1 MFKRLA
7 LVATISTL
15 AGCVTTEE
23 RNLHHE
29 TIAAIHGTENN
40 INQRLTNLEL
50 QSSNQVD
57 YIDSLENEVSSLKQQ
72 IHRLN
77 QNHYQHSLLQE
88 SNSAQSLQHLAS
100 SDPAPANKVIL
111 GQVER
116 ISIESIKQKFDA
128 RVDTGAATSSLD
140 ATDIEEFERNGKNW
154 VRFHLSGRGEQD
166 DAQVADK
173 KNASDKTAKPED
185 KDNWIEAPV
194 VRYVK
199 IRQAST
205 SESERRAVVELWI
218 SVGNIRERTEF
229 TLADRSHMSHPIL
242 LGREFLRDIA
252 LVDVSKKYIQSTA
265 K

>member
-7 LVATISTL
+7 LVVAISTL

-23 RNLHHE
+23 RNFHQE
-29 TIAAIHGTENN
+29 TLSAIHGTESK
-40 INQRLTNLEL
+40 ISQRLTNLEL

-72 IHRLN
+72 IHLLN
-77 QNHYQHSLLQE
+77 QRSYQRSLPQE
-88 SNSAQSLQHLAS
+88 SNSAQSLQQLAAA
-100 SDPAPANKVIL
+100 DPVPANKVIL

-116 ISIESIKQKFDA
+116 VSIDSIKQKFDA

-140 ATDIEEFERNGKNW
+140 ATDIEEFERNGKDW
-154 VRFHLSGRGEQD
+154 VKFHLAGR
-166 DAQVADK
+166 A
-173 KNASDKTAKPED
+173 KTSTEKDSRPEE
-185 KDNWIEAPV
+185 KSNWIEAPV
-194 VRYVK
+194 LRYVK

-205 SESERRAVVELWI
+205 ADTERRAVVELWI
-218 SVGNIRERTEF
+218 SVGKIRERTEF

-252 LVDVSKKYIQSTA
+252 LVDVSKEFIQSTT

>member
-7 LVATISTL
+7 LVAAISTL

-23 RNLHHE
+23 RSLHQQ
-29 TIAAIHGTENN
+29 TIAAIHGSESN

-72 IHRLN
+72 IHKLN
-77 QNHYQHSLLQE
+77 QNHYQHSSLQE
-88 SNSAQSLQHLAS
+88 INSTQSLQHLAS
-100 SDPAPANKVIL
+100 SDPVPANKVVL

-116 ISIESIKQKFDA
+116 ISIESIKQTFDA

-154 VRFHLSGRGEQD
+154 VRFHLSGRDEHD
-166 DAQVADK
+166 TDKTADK
-173 KNASDKTAKPED
+173 KNADNKAAKKEA

-194 VRYVK
+194 LRYVK

-205 SESERRAVVELWI
+205 SETERRAVVELWI
-218 SVGNIRERTEF
+218 NVGNIRERTEF

>member
-7 LVATISTL
+7 LVAAISTL

-23 RNLHHE
+23 RNLHQE
-29 TIAAIHGTENN
+29 TIAAIHGTESN

-57 YIDSLENEVSSLKQQ
+57 YIDSLESEVSSLKQQ
-72 IHRLN
+72 IHKLN

-88 SNSAQSLQHLAS
+88 HNSQTLQQMAS
-100 SDPAPANKVIL
+100 SDPVPVNKVIL

-116 ISIESIKQKFDA
+116 VSIEPIKQKFDA
-128 RVDTGAATSSLD
+128 RVDTGATTSSLD
-140 ATDIEEFERNGKNW
+140 ATDIEEFERNGKDW
-154 VRFHLSGRGEQD
+154 VRFHLSGRSEQD
-166 DAQVADK
+166 ADK
-173 KNASDKTAKPED
+173 SSDKKKTDDKASKED

-194 VRYVK
+194 LRYVK

-205 SESERRAVVELWI
+205 SETERRAVVELWI
-218 SVGNIRERTEF
+218 SVGSIRERTEF

>member
-7 LVATISTL
+7 LVAAISTL

-23 RNLHHE
+23 RSLHQQ
-29 TIAAIHGTENN
+29 TIAAIHGSESN

-72 IHRLN
+72 IHKLN
-77 QNHYQHSLLQE
+77 QNHYQHSSPQE
-88 SNSAQSLQHLAS
+88 ISPTQSLQHLAS
-100 SDPAPANKVIL
+100 SDPVPANKVVL

-116 ISIESIKQKFDA
+116 ISIESIKQTFDA

-154 VRFHLSGRGEQD
+154 VRFHLSGRTQD
-166 DAQVADK
+166 ADK
-173 KNASDKTAKPED
+173 AADKQNADNKAAKKEA

-194 VRYVK
+194 LRYVK

-205 SESERRAVVELWI
+205 SETERRAVVELWI
-218 SVGNIRERTEF
+218 NVGKIRERTEF

>member
-7 LVATISTL
+7 LVAAISTL

-23 RNLHHE
+23 RSLHQQ
-29 TIAAIHGTENN
+29 TIAAIHGSESS

-72 IHRLN
+72 IHKLN
-77 QNHYQHSLLQE
+77 QNHYQHSSPQE
-88 SNSAQSLQHLAS
+88 INSTQSLQLLAS
-100 SDPAPANKVIL
+100 SDPVPANKVVL

-116 ISIESIKQKFDA
+116 ISIESIKQTFDA

-154 VRFHLSGRGEQD
+154 VRFHLSGRAEQD
-166 DAQVADK
+166 GDKAAGK
-173 KNASDKTAKPED
+173 KNADDKTAKKKT

-194 VRYVK
+194 LRYVK

-205 SESERRAVVELWI
+205 SEIERRAVVELWI
-218 SVGNIRERTEF
+218 NVGNIRERTEF